1 MRCSSLG
8 SMAAVGYLLSPLTVC
23 RFTYGGCFGLVLIL
37 EAGVV
42 VHHDVVGGRDRALAN
57 VLRHQEEVIP
67 VTPRHG
73 VVQGT
78 TV

>member
-1 MRCSSLG
+1 MIG
-8 SMAAVGYLLSPLTVC
+8 GDHLLDDV
-23 RFTYGGCFGLVLIL
+23 RL
-37 EAGVV
+37 EACVI
-42 VHHDVVGGRDRALAN
+42 VHHDVVGGGDRALAN

-67 VTPRHG
+67 VTLCHG